1 MNQEFRDLAIERI
14 RLEARA
20 VGAVAGVL
28 NDVTDEILAV
38 LYDCTGT
45 VFTTGSGTSGTI
57 ARRMAHIF
65 SVSGTPS
72 MYMQPSD
79 ALHGGMG
86 ALRDRDVL
94 IALSRGGGSDEI
106 NTLCSRAKDRGV
118 RIVALTSE
126 KSSELAQLADYL
138 QIFEVAD
145 QVDPGNLLAM
155 GSTLMHAAW
164 GDCIAVALMQM
175 RGYSWSDVLFTHP
188 LGEVGKR
195 KDLPNAIAPSP
206 APNHPHQDQ

>member
-57 ARRMAHIF
+57 ALRMAHIF

-94 IALSRGGGSDEI
+94 IAL
-106 NTLCSRAKDRGV
+106 
-118 RIVALTSE
+118 
-126 KSSELAQLADYL
+126 
-138 QIFEVAD
+138 
-145 QVDPGNLLAM
+145 
-155 GSTLMHAAW
+155 
-164 GDCIAVALMQM
+164 
-175 RGYSWSDVLFTHP
+175 
-188 LGEVGKR
+188 
-195 KDLPNAIAPSP
+195 
-206 APNHPHQDQ
+206 

>member
-28 NDVTDEILAV
+28 NNVTDEILAV

-155 GSTLMHAAW
+155 GSTLMHAA
-164 GDCIAVALMQM
+164 
-175 RGYSWSDVLFTHP
+175 
-188 LGEVGKR
+188 
-195 KDLPNAIAPSP
+195 
-206 APNHPHQDQ
+206 

>member
-1 MNQEFRDLAIERI
+1 MNQEFRDLAIARI
-14 RLEARA
+14 RLEAGA
-20 VGAVAGVL
+20 VEAVAGVL
-28 NDVTDEILAV
+28 DDVTDEILAV
-38 LYDCTGT
+38 LYECTGT

-79 ALHGGMG
+79 ALHGAMG
-86 ALRDRDVL
+86 TLRDRDVL

-106 NTLCSRAKDRGV
+106 NTLCTRAKGRGV
-118 RIVALTSE
+118 RIVALTGE
-126 KSSELAQLADYL
+126 KSSDLAQGADYV

-145 QVDPGNLLAM
+145 EVDPGNLLAM

-195 KDLPNAIAPSP
+195 KVPPNTAIVPRG
-206 APNHPHQDQ
+206 